1 MTEKIYEFYVLDP
14 SAEATERRSTN
25 YWVASP
31 KNGRHKIFRGTLKD
45 FDKVVDLYSNLWDAV
60 MDSQL
65 GLLGDEHA
73 GVLTDDP
80 ILQNWEGAQIIA
92 IGREERHGVT
102 QVTES
107 WYIDRGELSLIGYLC

>member
-1 MTEKIYEFYVLDP
+1 MKEKIYEFYVLDP

-25 YWVASP
+25 YWVAAP
-31 KNGRHKIFRGTLKD
+31 KDGRHKMFRGTLKD
-45 FDKVVDLYSNLWDAV
+45 FDKVVDLYSDLWDAV

-92 IGREERHGVT
+92 ICKEDKS
-102 QVTES
+102 ES
-107 WYIDRGELSLIGYLC
+107 WYLDESKLELIAYHC